1 MKAEKAKNKM
11 REIKIEKVSLN
22 IGGTGE
28 KLDKGQILLEKITGK
43 KPVRIKASKRIP
55 DWNVRPGLE
64 VGIKVTLRGEEAE
77 KVLERTLQAVS
88 NKVKEKQIQKN
99 FLSFG
104 IKEYID
110 IPGMEYLR
118 EVGIIGLEVTVVF
131 IRSGKRIE
139 RKKIKRGKTRR
150 QDISPEEISEFMLNK
165 FKTQTLKKIRRT
177 E

>member
-1 MKAEKAKNKM
+1 MKPEKLKNKM

-43 KPVRIKASKRIP
+43 KSVRVKATKRIP
-55 DWNVRPGLE
+55 NWDVRPGLE
-64 VGIKVTLRGEEAE
+64 VGVKVTMRGKEAE
-77 KVLERTLQAVS
+77 KVLERLLEAIE
-88 NKVKEKQIQKN
+88 NRVKERQMQKN

-118 EVGIIGLEVTVVF
+118 EVGIMGLEVTVVF
-131 IRSGKRIE
+131 VRAGKRVE
-139 RKKIKRGKTRR
+139 RKKIKHGKTRR
-150 QDISPEEISEFMLNK
+150 QDISREEIAEFMLNK
-165 FKTQTLKKIRRT
+165 FKTQTLKKVKR

>member
-1 MKAEKAKNKM
+1 MKPEKLKNKM
-11 REIKIEKVSLN
+11 REVKIEKVSLN

-43 KPVRIKASKRIP
+43 KTVRVKATKRIP
-55 DWNVRPGLE
+55 TWNVRPGLE
-64 VGIKVTLRGEEAE
+64 VGIKVTLRGEDAE
-77 KVLERTLQAVS
+77 KVLVRLLQAIE
-88 NKVKEKQIQKN
+88 NKIKERQIQKN

-110 IPGMEYLR
+110 IPGLEYLR

-131 IRSGKRIE
+131 VRAGKRVE
-139 RKKIKRGKTRR
+139 RKKIRQGKTRR
-150 QDISPEEISEFMLNK
+150 QDIPREEISEFMLNK
-165 FKTQTLKKIRRT
+165 FKTETLKKVKR